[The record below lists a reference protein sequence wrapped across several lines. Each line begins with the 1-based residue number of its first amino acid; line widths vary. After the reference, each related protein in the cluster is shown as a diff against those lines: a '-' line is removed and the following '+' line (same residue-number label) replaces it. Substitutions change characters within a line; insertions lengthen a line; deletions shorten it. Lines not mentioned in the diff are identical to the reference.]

1 MYSSGVMAFVAG
13 LVGKLFSVVG
23 ATLTVLWGRIVS
35 VLDRDGVRG
44 SVLSGD
50 MVALLR
56 VLGLLK
62 GTSGRIG
69 FAMVF
74 LGAEVVGMIGRLNNG
89 SVVFSSERGP
99 VLRHT
104 IIDCSALPPGFDD
117 SGLSFVLDD
126 DGLDVCFVCLVFAR
140 LAGLLT
146 AFSGVSSTT
155 ISLRFPWPTSSL
167 ANGSSLFG
175 GINWV
180 SVSGAVAGRSALSF
194 RVIEDVN
201 AWV

>member
-1 MYSSGVMAFVAG
+1 MYSSGVMSFVV
-13 LVGKLFSVVG
+13 LVAKPLSGGG
-23 ATLTVLWGRIVS
+23 AICPVFGGRMVLVRG
-35 VLDRDGVRG
+35 DGVRG
-44 SVLSGD
+44 SVRSGD
-50 MVALLR
+50 TVALLR

-62 GTSGRIG
+62 GTSGAIG
-69 FAMVF
+69 FAMGF
-74 LGAEVVGMIGRLNNG
+74 LGAEVVGMIGRLDIG

-99 VLRHT
+99 VLRRT
-104 IIDCSALPPGFDD
+104 IIDCSALPPCFDD

-180 SVSGAVAGRSALSF
+180 SVSGAVAGRSGLSF